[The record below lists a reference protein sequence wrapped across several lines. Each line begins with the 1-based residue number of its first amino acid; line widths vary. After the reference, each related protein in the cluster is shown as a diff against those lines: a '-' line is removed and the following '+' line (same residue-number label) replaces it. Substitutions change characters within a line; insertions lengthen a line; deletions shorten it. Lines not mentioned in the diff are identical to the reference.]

1 MFNVLVTA
9 PPVVLQAERYRQLF
23 LDNGMVP
30 TFLASEQQVA
40 KDVLLAKVGNFDGWM
55 LGDDVCDREVLVSGK
70 NGVLRG
76 ALRWG
81 AGFDNVDFVAATE
94 LGIQIEN
101 TPGTFANEVA
111 DMAIGYLIALTR
123 EIPQVSQ
130 QVFLGHWSKPT
141 GSSLAE
147 KIVGVVGLG
156 IIGKAIV
163 KRLQVLEMRVIG
175 YDPQVIREIPGS
187 FKQLPWPI
195 GVETLDY
202 LVLACPLTPENR
214 RMINRSVLSVIK
226 SNCKIINVA
235 RGGLI
240 DEQDLIWA
248 LREGKLSAAALD
260 VFETEPL
267 GVSELLNFKQNI
279 YGSHNASNT
288 VEAVDRTTKIAVT
301 KLAKILGGKSEG

>member
-1 MFNVLVTA
+1 MRMFNVLVTA
-9 PPVVLQAERYRQLF
+9 PPVVLQSERYRQLF
-23 LDNGMVP
+23 LDNKMMP
-30 TFLASEQQVA
+30 TFLESEQQVA
-40 KDVLLAKVGNFDGWM
+40 KAVLLAKVGNFDGWM
-55 LGDDVCDREVLVSGK
+55 LGDDVCDREVLVAGK

-81 AGFDNVDFVAATE
+81 AGFDNVDFMAATE
-94 LGIQIEN
+94 LGIQIVN

-111 DMAIGYLIALTR
+111 DMAIGYLIALAR

-130 QVFLGHWSKPT
+130 KVFLGQWSKPT

-147 KIVGVVGLG
+147 KTVGVVGLG

-163 KRLQVLEMRVIG
+163 KRLQVLEMQVIG
-175 YDPQVIREIPGS
+175 YDPQVIQEIQGS
-187 FKQLPWPI
+187 FEQLPWPA

-202 LVLACPLTPENR
+202 LILACPLTPENY
-214 RMINRSVLSVIK
+214 RMINRSVLSLIK
-226 SNCKIINVA
+226 PSCKIINVA

-240 DEQDLIWA
+240 DERDLIWA

-267 GVSELLNFKQNI
+267 GVSELLDFKQNI

-288 VEAVDRTTKIAVT
+288 VEAVDRTTKIAVE
-301 KLAKILGGKSEG
+301 KLARILGG

>member
-55 LGDDVCDREVLVSGK
+55 LGDDVCDREVLVTGK

-163 KRLQVLEMRVIG
+163 KRLQVLEMRIIG

-187 FKQLPWPI
+187 FKQLPWPV

-202 LVLACPLTPENR
+202 LVLACPLTPENQ

-226 SNCKIINVA
+226 PNCKIINVA

-267 GVSELLNFKQNI
+267 GVSELLDFKQNI

-301 KLAKILGGKSEG
+301 KLAKILGG